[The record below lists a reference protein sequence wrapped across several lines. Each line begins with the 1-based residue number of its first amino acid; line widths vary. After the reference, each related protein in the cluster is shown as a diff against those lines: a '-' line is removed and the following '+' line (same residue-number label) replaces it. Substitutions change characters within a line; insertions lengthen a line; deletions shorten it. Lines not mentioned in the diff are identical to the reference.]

1 MNKKTLV
8 LSPLRVIH
16 VRNSGEL
23 KRGELRG
30 GNPESR

>member
-8 LSPLRVIH
+8 LSSLRVIH

-23 KRGELRG
+23 RG